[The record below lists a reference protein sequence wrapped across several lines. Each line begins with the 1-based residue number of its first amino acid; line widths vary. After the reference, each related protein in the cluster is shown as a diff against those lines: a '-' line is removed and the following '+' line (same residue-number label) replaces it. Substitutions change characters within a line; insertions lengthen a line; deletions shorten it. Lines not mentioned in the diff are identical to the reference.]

1 MDRFRKIQLK
11 TTILFT
17 VLITAVSVYIVV
29 LMSGRS
35 DYALRKNAS
44 SLIAASNRQMELNIN
59 SCLNRVEK
67 TPSLLFSDE
76 EYYDYDPD
84 DTSADPYAQ
93 LKTEEDFGE
102 RIDDL
107 GILDNYSDFGV
118 VYRGDHI
125 VGWLSKLT
133 RGMYTDGG
141 MYEDFAGILKDSGK
155 SYAWVFG
162 LNGNTDRIFYFK
174 RYNDKAIIV
183 LSFYSRELR
192 NYFQI
197 PEQLEGMSVSLVNED
212 DRIVYSNNDAKIGT
226 KLENSTVRTIKDMK
240 NGSVLTEDS
249 LITADTCSNGWK
261 VVCTLPDN
269 LVIGDNQK
277 TARNTLITVIFIVML
292 VLAAGIN
299 ETRVLNE
306 SANSMVGVLQSEAQ
320 RDRMTGLYNK
330 MQFETEASALLKK
343 DIPRYQMGFIMLDID
358 NFKHINDTYGHIHG
372 DEVIR
377 AFAMCLAATFGSEFI
392 LGRLGGD
399 EFGVFAHLDV
409 KDQAS
414 MIKELETY
422 QKKLR
427 EAVEKDPVFAEYQAD
442 RLSYSSGTAV
452 VQQNQSFADIYAAA
466 DQLLYSSKKNG
477 KGRDIFP
484 EQRGE

>member
-141 MYEDFAGILKDSGK
+141 MYEDFDGILKDSGK

-212 DRIVYSNNDAKIGT
+212 DRIVFPIMTQRSVQSWK
-226 KLENSTVRTIKDMK
+226 TVLSER
-240 NGSVLTEDS
+240 L
-249 LITADTCSNGWK
+249 
-261 VVCTLPDN
+261 
-269 LVIGDNQK
+269 K
-277 TARNTLITVIFIVML
+277 T
-292 VLAAGIN
+292 
-299 ETRVLNE
+299 
-306 SANSMVGVLQSEAQ
+306 
-320 RDRMTGLYNK
+320 
-330 MQFETEASALLKK
+330 
-343 DIPRYQMGFIMLDID
+343 
-358 NFKHINDTYGHIHG
+358 
-372 DEVIR
+372 
-377 AFAMCLAATFGSEFI
+377 
-392 LGRLGGD
+392 
-399 EFGVFAHLDV
+399 
-409 KDQAS
+409 
-414 MIKELETY
+414 
-422 QKKLR
+422 
-427 EAVEKDPVFAEYQAD
+427 
-442 RLSYSSGTAV
+442 
-452 VQQNQSFADIYAAA
+452 
-466 DQLLYSSKKNG
+466 
-477 KGRDIFP
+477 
-484 EQRGE
+484 